1 MSLSILL
8 IKLLIYTLF
17 YQTEKQTGE
26 SNFITA
32 NKKKYMISASTFRFC
47 VSSRLLRGLL
57 LSLLLPYLPCLLSSP
72 PKCCSDSAPWSG
84 TSSFSSLAVTLFSA
98 AIL

>member
-1 MSLSILL
+1 MSLSILH

-17 YQTEKQTGE
+17 YQTEKQTEE
-26 SNFITA
+26 SSFITA

-57 LSLLLPYLPCLLSSP
+57 LSSP

-84 TSSFSSLAVTLFSA
+84 TSSSSSLAATLFSA